1 MHCHFKICSDVCKL
15 LYFLL
20 SFNCVSMFSDLQF
33 ITAPMV
39 ICVFCVQ
46 RIATLLLVC
55 LRFLVS
61 SFIAAS
67 LFVYVFRLSGRWE
80 YVGPLFVGR
89 WWNQLTLCSLVDAAV
104 MCCLSPHLFCLFPR
118 SLSMQSQ
125 RHSHFQD
132 MFTRIPFSI
141 GLLTFCLV
149 VCARLWVR
157 ICPPQAMLF

>member
-1 MHCHFKICSDVCKL
+1 MFWRVQTVIFFIVVQLCVYVFRSPIYYSANGNL
-15 LYFLL
+15 RFLCPTYCD
-20 SFNCVSMFSDLQF
+20 S
-33 ITAPMV
+33 
-39 ICVFCVQ
+39 
-46 RIATLLLVC
+46 IAC